1 MGKRPGSSRAFS
13 LDPTEIAR
21 GVCVISRE
29 SAESLFAHFMDAR
42 FCGDEFERGSGF
54 ASAGFPVIR

>member
-1 MGKRPGSSRAFS
+1 VRRLRLFPRKQQ
-13 LDPTEIAR
+13 
-21 GVCVISRE
+21 
-29 SAESLFAHFMDAR
+29 SLFAHFMDAR